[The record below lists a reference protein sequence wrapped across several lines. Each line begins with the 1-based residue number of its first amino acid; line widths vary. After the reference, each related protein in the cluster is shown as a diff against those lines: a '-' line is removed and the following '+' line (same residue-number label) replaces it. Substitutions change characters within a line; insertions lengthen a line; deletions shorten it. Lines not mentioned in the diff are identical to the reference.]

1 MTSFSQI
8 KHRKTDSSSP
18 ASSGIISSI
27 GQTLA
32 GSRFY
37 ETDEYFDSKKTY
49 LDSLEAQLRS
59 LVKSI
64 DQVSKHRMEMAQA
77 VSEFSDKL
85 KDLAENGD
93 FNTGLHSGMS
103 NTQSLLNKLFIY
115 RIGSPQAQNLSQA
128 LMGLAD
134 VERKA
139 QDLHILQSEQDM
151 LTIMGTVDEYARLIG
166 SVRVRAN
173 WGL

>member
-1 MTSFSQI
+1 M
-8 KHRKTDSSSP
+8 
-18 ASSGIISSI
+18 
-27 GQTLA
+27 A

-77 VSEFSDKL
+77 VSEFSDRL

-103 NTQSLLNKLFIY
+103 NNQSLLSKLVIY
-115 RIGSPQAQNLSQA
+115 CIGSPQAQNLSQA

-139 QDLHILQSEQDM
+139 QELHMLQSEQDM

-173 WGL
+173 CRL